1 MISGSPPWV
10 TITSTN
16 NTLAVSAY
24 SNYSGFQFVE
34 TSIQDVVN
42 GHRKETASL
51 TRTGCLTTVSEAA
64 MFVVG
69 FLRLVLRK

>member
-1 MISGSPPWV
+1 M
-10 TITSTN
+10 
-16 NTLAVSAY
+16 AVSAY
-24 SNYSGFQFVE
+24 SNYSVFQFVE

-42 GHRKETASL
+42 GLRKEGVSL

-69 FLRLVLRK
+69 LLRLVLRK